1 MARARTRFGGGTIAD
16 ASHQRSPELV
26 ALMFRHD
33 ADRGYETA
41 DERRLG
47 HWRSDRQGVRGGR
60 SRLLLVTS
68 RVGVR
73 GLVLDRG
80 ATP

>member
-26 ALMFRHD
+26 ALMFRRD

-41 DERRLG
+41 DERR
-47 HWRSDRQGVRGGR
+47 
-60 SRLLLVTS
+60 
-68 RVGVR
+68 
-73 GLVLDRG
+73 
-80 ATP
+80 

>member
-1 MARARTRFGGGTIAD
+1 MAPARTPFGGGTIAD

-26 ALMFRHD
+26 ALMFRRD
-33 ADRGYETA
+33 ADHGYETT
-41 DERRLG
+41 DERRLLG
-47 HWRSDRQGVRGGR
+47 EATSTACGVSR

-68 RVGVR
+68 RVAVR